1 VKNRPTVTDLAKF
14 SVSDLYEYQAACT
27 AALDEAKTDLVEVT
41 SAIKSR
47 FAAAADELYHDAGK
61 MHGTVNLAAGEG
73 FKVQSDISRTVKWDS
88 EKLKAVAGT
97 LPWDKVSKLFKI
109 TFEVPE
115 KTYTALAAVDPD
127 LYEKIEEARQVR
139 YGDMKLTVTKVA

>member
-1 VKNRPTVTDLAKF
+1 MRNRPTVTDLAKF
-14 SVSDLYEYQAACT
+14 SVSELYEYQTACT
-27 AALDEAKTDLVEVT
+27 AALDEAKTDLAEVT

-61 MHGTVNLAAGEG
+61 MHGTVNLSAGEG

-115 KTYTALAAVDPD
+115 KTYTALAAIDPD

>member
-1 VKNRPTVTDLAKF
+1 VRNKPTVTDMGKF
-14 SVSDLYEYQAACT
+14 TVSELYEYQTACV
-27 AALDEAKTDLVEVT
+27 AALEEAKADLAEVT

-47 FAAAADELYHDAGK
+47 FAFAADELYHEAGK
-61 MHGTVNLAAGEG
+61 MHGTVNLGTGEG
-73 FKVQSDISRTVKWDS
+73 FKVQADVSRTVKYDS
-88 EKLKAVAGT
+88 EKLKSIAAT
-97 LPWDKVSKLFKI
+97 LPWEKVSKLFKI